1 MATPSP
7 HRTAIL
13 NALDRLVSVVA
24 DLRHPETG
32 CPWDLQ
38 QTHKTLVP
46 YVIEEAY
53 EVIDAIQSG
62 DTDHMA
68 EELGDLLLQIVLH
81 SQVAQDEG
89 TFDLQVVANG
99 IADKLIRRHPHVF
112 GDAQTDDLEQIH
124 RTWDQ
129 IKAAEKGETGDPHR
143 LSPKF
148 RKYSR
153 TLPPLMAATKI
164 SQKAAKA
171 GFEWDSVDGV
181 WEKFHEELEEF
192 REAIAHEP
200 HAHQLAELGDILFT
214 LVNIARWHG
223 LDASEALQST
233 NRRFIQ
239 RFEQVETL
247 AGRPLTDYTLEELE
261 AMWQQA
267 KAALAQGAAQSS
279 KGTVPSEIGDE
290 YRRSP

>member
-1 MATPSP
+1 
-7 HRTAIL
+7 
-13 NALDRLVSVVA
+13 V
-24 DLRHPETG
+24 G
-32 CPWDLQ
+32 
-38 QTHKTLVP
+38 
-46 YVIEEAY
+46 
-53 EVIDAIQSG
+53 
-62 DTDHMA
+62 
-68 EELGDLLLQIVLH
+68 
-81 SQVAQDEG
+81 
-89 TFDLQVVANG
+89 F
-99 IADKLIRRHPHVF
+99 RR
-112 GDAQTDDLEQIH
+112 
-124 RTWDQ
+124 W
-129 IKAAEKGETGDPHR
+129 
-143 LSPKF
+143 
-148 RKYSR
+148 
-153 TLPPLMAATKI
+153 
-164 SQKAAKA
+164 
-171 GFEWDSVDGV
+171 V

-239 RFEQVETL
+239 RFEQIETL